1 MSNFRNKKINFSQIP
16 NTVLWNKKLSMQA
29 KGLYCEIIYYEIDE
43 DIKLTKGYLINKGIE
58 TKEEVEEILNELQ
71 NFGYIKIVNDVIHV
85 LIGGISNDTQLW
97 HYSC

>member
-1 MSNFRNKKINFSQIP
+1 MANFRNKKINFSQIP

-29 KGLYCEIIYYEIDE
+29 KGLYCEIIYYEINE
-43 DIKLTKGYLINKGIE
+43 DIKLTKGYLIDKGIE

-85 LIGGISNDTQLW
+85 LIGG
-97 HYSC
+97 